1 MTMINILEPKFYTF
15 RIRNNEYTIDI
26 NSVQSIAY
34 INRLN
39 DNMCITF
46 KNGSYILIGS
56 NKEEYN
62 NFKND
67 FDNIVRKLYPIEV

>member
-26 NSVQSIAY
+26 N
-34 INRLN
+34 RLN

-46 KNGSYILIGS
+46 KDGSYILIGS
-56 NKEEYN
+56 DKEEYN
-62 NFKND
+62 NFKNG